1 MKKPDLRGK
10 VPESW
15 ACIDCG
21 VNTAPGHLNREQ
33 MEQALA
39 LDWNNQGVTQ
49 TYGEL
54 TEIYMVAE
62 PIWEAAGMEP
72 MGGCLVSVVLKS
84 GSAGQLTPKD
94 FMREHWCNKMPGTK
108 RLLAR
113 RSL

>member
-39 LDWNNQGVTQ
+39 LDWNNGSGTDL
-49 TYGEL
+49 GSCGHGADGRL
-54 TEIYMVAE
+54 
-62 PIWEAAGMEP
+62 
-72 MGGCLVSVVLKS
+72 SV
-84 GSAGQLTPKD
+84 
-94 FMREHWCNKMPGTK
+94 C
-108 RLLAR
+108 RL
-113 RSL
+113 S